1 MVFFEPRGPS
11 LLSPDCLSPGHLS
24 LAPIACSLRF
34 APLLDVASD
43 GASPPRPAKS
53 SALTSNSIHTSGG
66 ARRRP
71 SPLPRWEE
79 CGPSPKDERAGRR
92 GHPSTSNEAPR
103 YIGCLSFGIDRECLS
118 PARGPSTFRRSSRRH
133 CVMPARGVSRALERA
148 SHHCPDVLWSSSLQ
162 RPFKLRASRGLH
174 LENVSLVDFLS

>member
-1 MVFFEPRGPS
+1 MLGCASWSSLSRGGPPFFRRTVTW
-11 LLSPDCLSPGHLS
+11 SPV

-118 PARGPSTFRRSSRRH
+118 PARPLRSVGLRDATASCRREESRELWNGRH
-133 CVMPARGVSRALERA
+133 TTVRMFCGALRYKDLSNCGHRGGFIWRM
-148 SHHCPDVLWSSSLQ
+148 
-162 RPFKLRASRGLH
+162 
-174 LENVSLVDFLS
+174 